1 MAEQELTGQ
10 VEGVGGGEETT
21 GEVMAG
27 VSEQPTAAGPGPA
40 IADSLKATGP
50 KKPVDLT
57 EFDEFRRWQA
67 SRDRQ
72 EAQLRNE
79 LAQRDR
85 QMQEVQQ
92 QLERVQLANADPED
106 VVAYYQK
113 QYQAEV
119 SKHAQSQQEQQLSQK
134 VQSEAG
140 RLLEEHG
147 LDVNTPGLDWSGSAT
162 WEGYG
167 KLAESVAKIEGLRAR
182 EQAKGKSAA
191 ASQAAQAAKAEA
203 LEQAGVTKVSTATGQ
218 ATPKDLKA
226 EFEAEKQKM
235 RNSGDTAGYA
245 QLKRKYLRLGLEV

>member
-10 VEGVGGGEETT
+10 VEGVGGAEGTA
-21 GEVMAG
+21 GEVEGAG
-27 VSEQPTAAGPGPA
+27 VSEQPTAAPGPA
-40 IADSLKATGP
+40 IAEEP

-57 EFDEFRRWQA
+57 EFEEFRRWQA

-92 QLERVQLANADPED
+92 QVERLQLANADPEQ
-106 VVAYYQK
+106 VAAYYQK
-113 QYQAEV
+113 QYQAEMA
-119 SKHAQSQQEQQLSQK
+119 KHTQSQQEQQLYQT
-134 VQSEAG
+134 VQAEAA
-140 RLLEEHG
+140 RLLGEHG
-147 LDVNTPGLDWSGSAT
+147 LDVNTPGLDWSGGAT

-182 EQAKGKSAA
+182 EQAKSKSAA

-203 LEQAGVTKVSTATGQ
+203 LEQAGVTKVSTATG
-218 ATPKDLKA
+218 AAVPKGLKA
-226 EFEAEKQKM
+226 EYEAAKAALVGTGDVGALTRLKTKYREK
-235 RNSGDTAGYA
+235 
-245 QLKRKYLRLGLEV
+245 GLEV